1 MSRGT
6 FVSSNFDLMSPAC
19 RAERDKLSKDDPV
32 AFSAAYLEGTT
43 PDCLNQPQLE
53 AWLRDPP
60 AIFPMFV
67 NPTKLAATDGKY
79 RGMPNL
85 HLTETQIDQLVDY
98 LKTLN
103 PNET

>member
-1 MSRGT
+1 M
-6 FVSSNFDLMSPAC
+6 
-19 RAERDKLSKDDPV
+19 

-53 AWLRDPP
+53 AWLRNPP

-67 NPTKLAATDGKY
+67 DPTKLAATNGKY

-85 HLTETQIDQLVDY
+85 NLTETQIDQLVAY
-98 LKTLN
+98 LQTLK
-103 PNET
+103 